1 MKYTLMVVAFTAII
15 SLTYMTMV
23 YLAHSEIGRDVST
36 YCNATIAAE
45 LQQRSN
51 SIIGYISLGTLAIS
65 LLLTVLG
72 VIATHRIAGPIFVMN
87 RYLGVLCSGRI
98 PKMRELRKNDE
109 LKALYRN
116 LQAFVEQLGRQ
127 EKNEADRLKHAIDLL
142 GPLASG
148 RETQQ
153 CLDSLRT
160 MYQRKCEAIEGSADK
175 QTSPSQAVEQA
186 A

>member
-98 PKMRELRKNDE
+98 PKMRIAMTETKTLR
-109 LKALYRN
+109 LLRP
-116 LQAFVEQLGRQ
+116 GR
-127 EKNEADRLKHAIDLL
+127 R
-142 GPLASG
+142 
-148 RETQQ
+148 
-153 CLDSLRT
+153 
-160 MYQRKCEAIEGSADK
+160 
-175 QTSPSQAVEQA
+175 SPRAGACIGARSTWP
-186 A
+186 